1 MRSFLIGYRRLFDPG
16 GSARR
21 SPLSRR
27 GNRTEPTGWPRS
39 RRIVRG
45 GGVGASPGWL
55 TRDSACLEILQVL
68 QYYRAMTGERLRAG
82 RLEARLTQVQA
93 ARRLGVSQPYLS
105 QLEKAE
111 RPVTAELA
119 RAAAALYR
127 LPATALP
134 MPESTSEGADPQRL
148 ARQLAGLGYPGF
160 AHLRSL
166 KANPAAVV
174 LGSLVQRDLG
184 ARLAEA
190 LPWVL
195 LTYPD
200 MDWSWLVRQAKLHDV
215 QNRLGFVVA
224 LAKGVASAQPQ
235 FRGALE
241 PLSSVEAQLER
252 ARLVREDTLCRES
265 MPAAERRWLEERRSP
280 VARHWNLL
288 TGLTADQL
296 SYAA

>member
-1 MRSFLIGYRRLFDPG
+1 
-16 GSARR
+16 
-21 SPLSRR
+21 
-27 GNRTEPTGWPRS
+27 
-39 RRIVRG
+39 
-45 GGVGASPGWL
+45 
-55 TRDSACLEILQVL
+55 
-68 QYYRAMTGERLRAG
+68 MTGERLRAG